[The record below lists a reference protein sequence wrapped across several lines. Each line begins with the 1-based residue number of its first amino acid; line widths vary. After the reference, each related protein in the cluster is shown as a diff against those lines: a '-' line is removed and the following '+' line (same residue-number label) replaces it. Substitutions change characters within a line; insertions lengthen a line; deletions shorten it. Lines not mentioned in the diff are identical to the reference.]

1 MTEHTK
7 EPWIV
12 EGCTNEYFD
21 IYSPEQPGC
30 SAKLVA
36 SCSLTDTE
44 ANARRIVA
52 CVNACTGISTRT
64 LENLEEKTLNEL
76 FKRQET
82 EYQAQ
87 RDKLL
92 TILTLVLDT
101 HIYTGDDGEEAS
113 DNARLLI
120 AEIEATK

>member
-1 MTEHTK
+1 MRIGNYTK
-7 EPWIV
+7 DEIKSI
-12 EGCTNEYFD
+12 EDARDQHFKQAMRNGQLASEY
-21 IYSPEQPGC
+21 
-30 SAKLVA
+30 K
-36 SCSLTDTE
+36 
-44 ANARRIVA
+44 
-52 CVNACTGISTRT
+52 
-64 LENLEEKTLNEL
+64 
-76 FKRQET
+76 
-82 EYQAQ
+82 AQ